1 MRSLLALRISA
12 STSTNDA
19 FFVLIESRSSVS
31 ELTWHEHVRRWHQ
44 HRTLCEL
51 VSTSETVPDKHGSR
65 LSVHRD
71 RDRYRHTHK
80 RETAVRWADR
90 HACMRL
96 CTLTA
101 SDLSALLARSEVQQN
116 ACRMTRSP
124 QPTLAPTRC
133 WWLSALRLH
142 SSRLQHHQRR
152 PMPLLMRLWLWLRLI
167 LRGQACRNDSLR
179 PLLQW
184 LRGVVLQ
191 VLV

>member
-1 MRSLLALRISA
+1 MSTYAGGINIEHCANSSA
-12 STSTNDA
+12 QAKLCPTSTA
-19 FFVLIESRSSVS
+19 AVS
-31 ELTWHEHVRRWHQ
+31 PCTETD
-44 HRTLCEL
+44 TGT
-51 VSTSETVPDKHGSR
+51 STKEKQP
-65 LSVHRD
+65 
-71 RDRYRHTHK
+71 
-80 RETAVRWADR
+80 VRWADR
-90 HACMRL
+90 HACMRV